1 MYQFNFRRASS
12 VDEAQQLFRN
22 SSDAVYV
29 AGGMTL
35 VPSLKQRLA
44 SPADVVDLSGITS
57 MNSISVSNG
66 VLSVGALTRHCDVAS
81 SNELPALA
89 QLAGQIG
96 DAQVRNCGTI
106 GGSLANN
113 DPAADYPAAVVGLGA
128 TIQTNSRSISGD
140 EFFVDLFE
148 TALADGEIITQVDF
162 PIPSRAAYAKFANQ
176 ASRYAVV
183 GVMVAETSSGIRVG
197 VTGAA
202 ACAFRLGSFEQ
213 ALANDM
219 SSAALENIAVDS
231 SEYNDDMHAS
241 AAYRGNLVKVL
252 AKRAVDSLTS

>member
-1 MYQFNFRRASS
+1 MYQFNFQRASS
-12 VDEAQQLFRN
+12 VEEAQQLFR
-22 SSDAVYV
+22 SSADAVYV

-44 SPADVVDLSGITS
+44 SPADVVDLSGIEA
-57 MNSISVSNG
+57 MNSISESG
-66 VLSVGALTRHCDVAS
+66 GSLSVGALARHCDVAKS
-81 SNELPALA
+81 TGIAALA
-89 QLAGQIG
+89 QLASQIG

-128 TIQTNSRSISGD
+128 TIQTNSRSIAGD

-148 TALADGEIITQVDF
+148 TALEDGEIITQVDF
-162 PIPSRAAYAKFANQ
+162 PIPTRAAYVKFANQ

-183 GVMVAETSSGIRVG
+183 GVMVAETPSGVRVG

-202 ACAFRLGSFEQ
+202 ACAFRLASFEQ
-213 ALANDM
+213 ALANNM
-219 SSAALENIAVDS
+219 SSAALNDLSVDS
-231 SEYNDDMHAS
+231 SEFNDDLHAS

-252 AKRAVDSLTS
+252 AKRAVDNLTS